1 MKALFLMFH
10 GFDKANGI
18 SKKIHYQVKALKEC
32 GLDVRTCYYQTTPNG
47 ERRWIIDDEVIAD
60 FGTGFTAKIWKRVY
74 YSPIT
79 EYVRR
84 EKIEFIYMRSFHNA
98 SPFTLQLV
106 RKLKRMGAKVVMEI
120 PTYPYDQEY
129 VAWSMKFNLAIDRCF
144 RHRLAKELDGIV
156 TFSNAEH
163 IFGGKTIRISNG
175 IDFEAI
181 PIKRTMNDTSRELHL
196 IGVAEVHYWHGF
208 DRLIHGLAEY
218 YRTNPEYKVY
228 FHIVGPLS
236 GIREQEEILPAI
248 RDNHLEPYVILHGP
262 LHSDKL
268 DEQFEK
274 ADFAIGSLGRHRSGI
289 TSNCILEHNVQNI
302 VEKYCESSIFVLSSR
317 FEGFGM
323 VIIEAMACGVPPVSF
338 TCPCGPKDIITD
350 GKDGLLVENGDI
362 EGLADKICYLIEH
375 EDVRRKMG
383 IQARTDVERFK
394 IEHIA
399 REWKKLFETN
409 LSIKY

>member
-1 MKALFLMFH
+1 
-10 GFDKANGI
+10 
-18 SKKIHYQVKALKEC
+18 
-32 GLDVRTCYYQTTPNG
+32 
-47 ERRWIIDDEVIAD
+47 
-60 FGTGFTAKIWKRVY
+60 
-74 YSPIT
+74 
-79 EYVRR
+79 
-84 EKIEFIYMRSFHNA
+84 
-98 SPFTLQLV
+98 
-106 RKLKRMGAKVVMEI
+106 MEI

-129 VAWSMKFNLAIDRCF
+129 VAWSIKFNLAIDRCF

-289 TSNCILEHNVQNI
+289 TYIKTLKNRE
-302 VEKYCESSIFVLSSR
+302 YAARGLSFTYSETDEDFDR
-317 FEGFGM
+317 M
-323 VIIEAMACGVPPVSF
+323 PYVWKVPPDES
-338 TCPCGPKDIITD
+338 PIDICG
-350 GKDGLLVENGDI
+350 
-362 EGLADKICYLIEH
+362 LINFQRSQQMSPPEIRETVRALSWTAQMRKVIH
-375 EDVRRKMG
+375 ETE
-383 IQARTDVERFK
+383 I
-394 IEHIA
+394 
-399 REWKKLFETN
+399 
-409 LSIKY
+409 